1 MSDTPV
7 SGNPTKVTVGS
18 TTTLA
23 LATNAKRRYAIF
35 INDSDEDMYL
45 STNGTAV
52 MNEGER
58 INKEGGS
65 FEMLKG
71 KNMVTGN
78 IAVICSS
85 GSKNLCVDYW

>member
-7 SGNPTKVTVGS
+7 SGNPTKVTVGN

-23 LATNAKRRYAIF
+23 LVANAKRRYALF
-35 INDSDEDMYL
+35 SNDSNEDMYL
-45 STNGTAV
+45 STDGTAV
-52 MNEGER
+52 MNEGIR

-65 FEMLKG
+65 YEMIKG
-71 KNMVTGN
+71 KNMVTGD

-85 GSKNLCVDYW
+85 GSKNLCVDHW